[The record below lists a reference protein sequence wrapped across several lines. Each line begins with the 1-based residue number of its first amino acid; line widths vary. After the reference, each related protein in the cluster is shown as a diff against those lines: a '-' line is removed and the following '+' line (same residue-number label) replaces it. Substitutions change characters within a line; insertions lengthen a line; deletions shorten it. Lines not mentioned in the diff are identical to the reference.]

1 LAGADFYLS
10 FTFDIT
16 GAACLSGRQR
26 VSWTFRTMELIL
38 FGPGS
43 ETLLA
48 GFDSAGV
55 EYERWEPRPWQI
67 MNAGFWARLTGEI
80 SWPAVS
86 GALVFWVA
94 ARSSRKVSVTLAD
107 HKILD
112 LEGMSAEEVEKILSS
127 CRNIMIIDRQPPDRQ
142 TTHYEETRHPLD
154 PP

>member
-1 LAGADFYLS
+1 
-10 FTFDIT
+10 
-16 GAACLSGRQR
+16 
-26 VSWTFRTMELIL
+26 MELIL

-94 ARSSRKVSVTLAD
+94 GRNSRKISVTLAD
-107 HKILD
+107 RRILD
-112 LEGMSAEEVEKILSS
+112 IEGMSADEVEKVLPS
-127 CRNIMIIDRQPPDRQ
+127 CNNIMAIDRQPPDK
-142 TTHYEETRHPLD
+142 TNNGT
-154 PP
+154 

>member
-1 LAGADFYLS
+1 MRIFYLR
-10 FTFDIT
+10 FTFDIA

-26 VSWTFRTMELIL
+26 MSQTLRIMELIL

-48 GFDSAGV
+48 GFDLAGI

-86 GALVFWVA
+86 GVLVSWVA
-94 ARSSRKVSVTLAD
+94 GRSSRKISVTQAD
-107 HKILD
+107 HKILELD
-112 LEGMSAEEVEKILSS
+112 GMNAVRS
-127 CRNIMIIDRQPPDRQ
+127 
-142 TTHYEETRHPLD
+142 
-154 PP
+154 